1 MQRISPSER
10 KNQALR
16 KMFDEG
22 YEEGTD
28 RELMLS
34 ELIRLTTEKT
44 LQEILKQEQSERLG
58 RARYERRDGPSETH
72 RNGYE
77 PGTLKSAEGVLRLQL
92 PQIRGGEEPYR
103 SKLWSKLSN
112 TSEALKDLVVEMYI
126 HGMSQRDI
134 EQALEKALGQFVL
147 SKSSVSEISESLSE
161 DYEAFKSRDLSG
173 FDVAYVFLDAVYE
186 PLRRYG
192 CSTGVLRCWGI
203 CSDGSR
209 VLLDLTLANNESQ
222 AAVTEFLHGMIRRG
236 LQAPLT
242 MTSDGAPGLI
252 SALQTTSP
260 RALRVRCWFHKMQSL
275 KQKVPPDQWAA
286 LRSLILDMRDAPDL
300 ETANQRLDEILK
312 NHSTQFPELCRC
324 LKDDR
329 EASLNHL
336 QVAYRHRR
344 HVRTVNLVE
353 RSFVEQRRRTKVIPH
368 LWHEK
373 QLTKLVFAVLIRLSD
388 RWSRRQFSEIE
399 QQQIQQLR
407 SQMYPDEKHIEQPK
421 ETQKIR
427 RSAARV
433 A

>member
-1 MQRISPSER
+1 MSHGLDLKRHGTPLEVHAAIDPSGLRRRVARHRES
-10 KNQALR
+10 ALVLAV
-16 KMFDEG
+16 FQNAD
-22 YEEGTD
+22 
-28 RELMLS
+28 
-34 ELIRLTTEKT
+34 
-44 LQEILKQEQSERLG
+44 LQ
-58 RARYERRDGPSETH
+58 
-72 RNGYE
+72 
-77 PGTLKSAEGVLRLQL
+77 
-92 PQIRGGEEPYR
+92 
-103 SKLWSKLSN
+103 
-112 TSEALKDLVVEMYI
+112 VV
-126 HGMSQRDI
+126 
-134 EQALEKALGQFVL
+134 QFVL

-173 FDVAYVFLDAVYE
+173 FDVAYVFVDAVYE
-186 PLRRYG
+186 PLRRCG
-192 CSTGVLRCWGI
+192 CSTGVLCCWGI

-252 SALQTTSP
+252 SALQATWP
-260 RALRVRCWFHKMQSL
+260 RALRVRCWFHKMQNL

-286 LRSLILDMRDAPDL
+286 LRSLILDMRDAPGL

-336 QVAYRHRR
+336 QVAYCHRR
-344 HVRTVNLVE
+344 HVRTVKLVE

-388 RWSRRQFSEIE
+388 RWSRRQFSDIE
-399 QQQIQQLR
+399 QHQIQQLR
-407 SQMYPDEKHIEQPK
+407 SQKYPDEIHIEQPK